1 MRRAPRYRLFGSA
14 ALIVGAT
21 SPGKPRGTL
30 VPTGALG
37 LAAVDS
43 VTQLHDPTLMRAQ
56 RRVGQVLREKWRLDR
71 LLGVGGMA
79 AVYAATHRNGKRVA
93 VKMLHAELSAEP
105 QIRDRFLR
113 EGYVANKVGH
123 PGAVSV
129 ADDDITEDGA
139 CFLVMDLLE
148 GESVEARRERHGGR
162 LDVVDVLSIT
172 DQVLETLD
180 AAHAQGIVHRDLK
193 PDNLFCTRE
202 GAVKVLDFGIAR
214 LREGASGK
222 GTHTGISMGT
232 PAYMAQEQARA
243 LWDEVDARTD
253 LWAIGAT
260 MFACLTG
267 QVVHDGRTANEQ
279 LLAAMTKRAPAI
291 RTVAPDVPRPVAE
304 VVDKALAFE
313 RDGRFQSAREMQ
325 AAVRA
330 AYERMQA
337 APISTAPKL
346 VVPDVAMQPT
356 LPSGAALG
364 SGGTAPAVAGGR
376 TGASQP
382 RTSLTTGQ
390 RRALGG
396 AAAVLLLSIVATAVL
411 LVRGPATDKPTGGAA
426 PSAPIVVGPAPSPSD
441 DKSATAAA
449 SATPPA
455 ASASSSIGEP
465 PAAKRDRRDPAK
477 PVAKPETVTPAA
489 LPDDPLGNFRRK
501 K

>member
-1 MRRAPRYRLFGSA
+1 
-14 ALIVGAT
+14 
-21 SPGKPRGTL
+21 
-30 VPTGALG
+30 
-37 LAAVDS
+37 
-43 VTQLHDPTLMRAQ
+43 MRAQ

-113 EGYVANKVGH
+113 EGYVANKVSH
-123 PGAVSV
+123 TGAVSV

-148 GESVEARRERHGGR
+148 GESVEGRRERHGGR
-162 LDVVDVLSIT
+162 LDVIDVLSIT
-172 DQVLETLD
+172 DQVLDTLD

-214 LREGASGK
+214 LREGSSAK

-232 PAYMAQEQARA
+232 PSYMAQEQARA

-253 LWAIGAT
+253 LWAVGAT

-267 QVVHDGRTANEQ
+267 QVVHEGRTANEQ
-279 LLAAMTKRAPAI
+279 LLAAMTNRAPAI
-291 RTVAPDVPRPVAE
+291 RSIVPTLPRPVAE

-313 RDGRFQSAREMQ
+313 RADRFQSAREMQ

-330 AYERMQA
+330 AYERMQS

-356 LPSGAALG
+356 LPSSGAP
-364 SGGTAPAVAGGR
+364 GGGQTAPAVSGGR

-382 RTSLTTGQ
+382 RTALTAAHRG
-390 RRALGG
+390 ALAG
-396 AAAVLLLSIVATAVL
+396 AAGL
-411 LVRGPATDKPTGGAA
+411 LVAGIAITAFLLTRTASTSVASSPEA
-426 PSAPIVVGPAPSPSD
+426 PSTSAATR
-441 DKSATAAA
+441 SATGVAVPD
-449 SATPPA
+449 TT
-455 ASASSSIGEP
+455 ASASAS
-465 PAAKRDRRDPAK
+465 PAATSSQAPSRESPAPPRTEQRKEAAK
-477 PVAKPETVTPAA
+477 PIVKHEAVSPSS